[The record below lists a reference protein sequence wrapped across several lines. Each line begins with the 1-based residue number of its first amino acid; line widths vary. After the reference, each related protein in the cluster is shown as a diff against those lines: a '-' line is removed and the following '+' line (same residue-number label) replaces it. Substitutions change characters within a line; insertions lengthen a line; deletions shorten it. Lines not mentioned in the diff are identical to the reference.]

1 LSSPSSPA
9 ARRSARSRWA
19 WPLGLAVT
27 AAFLVWAVHGVD
39 LRDVLERVR
48 QANLL
53 LIVASALVATL
64 TFPLR
69 TLRWRVLL
77 RDVDGGRYPL
87 RPLWDAVAIGFMA
100 NNLLPARAGELARG
114 WVVSRRAPVR
124 FTTALASI
132 GVERVF
138 DGLMMLGLM
147 AVAIAAPS
155 FPSHAT
161 VHGTSLARIAT
172 GAAVL
177 FGAVLLLALVV
188 VHRPAP
194 WVRLFDRLARALL
207 PVRAAGRAV
216 SLVEG
221 LVAGLAVLKSPSR
234 FLAVVAWSLLLWLVN
249 AAAFALCFRAFGM
262 NVPPE
267 GALLLQGLIGF
278 GVAIPAAPGYW
289 GIFEG
294 ATRLTLQFYGVGA
307 TSALA
312 YAFAFHIA
320 GFIPIT
326 LLGLDALSRAHLH
339 LGELRR
345 APEPEPA
352 P

>member
-1 LSSPSSPA
+1 
-9 ARRSARSRWA
+9 
-19 WPLGLAVT
+19 VT
-27 AAFLVWAVHGVD
+27 AAFLAWAIHDVD
-39 LRDVLERVR
+39 LRDVLEGVR
-48 QANLL
+48 HANALW
-53 LIVASALVATL
+53 IVASAVVATL

-77 RDVDGGRYPL
+77 RDVGGGRYPL
-87 RPLWDAVAIGFMA
+87 GPLWDAVAIGFMA

-114 WVVSRRAPVR
+114 WVASRRLPVR

-138 DGLMMLGLM
+138 DGLTMLGLM

-161 VHGTSLARIAT
+161 VRGTSLAHVAA
-172 GAAVL
+172 GAAVV
-177 FGAVLLLALVV
+177 FGAALLVALIV

-194 WVRLFDRLARALL
+194 WLALFGRLARALL
-207 PVRAAGRAV
+207 PPRAALRVV
-216 SLVEG
+216 SMVEG
-221 LVAGLAVLKSPSR
+221 LVVGLEVLKSPSR
-234 FLAVVAWSLLLWLVN
+234 FAAVVGWSLVLWLVN
-249 AAAFALCFRAFGM
+249 AAAFALCFRAFGLQ
-262 NVPPE
+262 VPPE

-278 GVAIPAAPGYW
+278 GVAIPSAPGFW

-294 ATRLTLQFYGVGA
+294 ATRLTLQFYGIGA

-339 LGELRR
+339 LGDLRG
-345 APEPEPA
+345 AAASEPA
-352 P
+352 T

>member
-1 LSSPSSPA
+1 MSSPSSPA
-9 ARRSARSRWA
+9 ARRPSRWA

-27 AAFLVWAVHGVD
+27 VAFLAWAVHGVN
-39 LRDVLERVR
+39 LRDVLEGVR
-48 QANLL
+48 RANLL
-53 LIVASALVATL
+53 LIIASALVATL

-87 RPLWDAVAIGFMA
+87 GPLWDAVAIGFMA

-114 WVVSRRAPVR
+114 WVVSRKVPVR

-138 DGLMMLGLM
+138 DGLMMLALM

-155 FPSHAT
+155 FPSHAM
-161 VHGTSLARIAT
+161 VRGTSLAHVAA
-172 GAAVL
+172 GAAAL
-177 FGAVLLLALVV
+177 FGSVLLLALIV

-194 WVRLFDRLARALL
+194 WLRLFERLARALL
-207 PVRAAGRAV
+207 PTRAAARVV
-216 SLVEG
+216 SIVEG
-221 LVAGLAVLKSPSR
+221 FVAGLEVLKSPTR
-234 FLAVVAWSLLLWLVN
+234 FVAVVGWSLVLWLVN

-262 NVPPE
+262 RVPPE

-278 GVAIPAAPGYW
+278 GVAIPAAPGFW
-289 GIFEG
+289 GVFEG

-307 TSALA
+307 TRALA

-326 LLGLDALSRAHLH
+326 LLGLEALSRAHLH
-339 LGELRR
+339 LGDLRG
-345 APEPEPA
+345 AAASEPVT
-352 P
+352 